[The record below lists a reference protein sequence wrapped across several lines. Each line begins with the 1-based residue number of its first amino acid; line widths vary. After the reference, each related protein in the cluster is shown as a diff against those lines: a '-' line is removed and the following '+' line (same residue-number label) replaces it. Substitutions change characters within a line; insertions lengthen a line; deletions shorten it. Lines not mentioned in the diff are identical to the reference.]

1 MDDPNKILYR
11 SQCLR
16 FAFQIIQNF
25 QIKSKTRD
33 EVLYLVDI
41 MLAKENYNQK
51 NPELLCVTCLFF
63 VLKLEDDFSSSFHQ
77 VFQMLMNS
85 LNLKLEEIKRYEIF
99 ILSSLPSFFI
109 LLPNI
114 KIIAQMLLKNLSH
127 EVDQKFDVE
136 KVEEFCLQRYMS
148 PINDLS
154 FANLIVEP
162 LVNMAFTGDRVLKAY
177 DILRAVFISNHIDVQ
192 T

>member
-1 MDDPNKILYR
+1 
-11 SQCLR
+11 
-16 FAFQIIQNF
+16 
-25 QIKSKTRD
+25 
-33 EVLYLVDI
+33 